1 MDSQFH
7 YMHTTLAGAFY
18 RSSCGTYQALWDH
31 VHAIDL
37 PFVHTLQY
45 SFSIPTT
52 DKEVTYFFPL
62 SNSQINFGRGKCF
75 KGPVDGIFPSALVLY
90 KPLFL

>member
-1 MDSQFH
+1 MDSQFP

-18 RSSCGTYQALWDH
+18 RSSCGIYQALWDH

-52 DKEVTYFFPL
+52 DKGDIFFS
-62 SNSQINFGRGKCF
+62 SNSQFNFDLEKCF
-75 KGPVDGIFPSALVLY
+75 KGPVDGILPSALVLY
-90 KPLFL
+90 KPSIL